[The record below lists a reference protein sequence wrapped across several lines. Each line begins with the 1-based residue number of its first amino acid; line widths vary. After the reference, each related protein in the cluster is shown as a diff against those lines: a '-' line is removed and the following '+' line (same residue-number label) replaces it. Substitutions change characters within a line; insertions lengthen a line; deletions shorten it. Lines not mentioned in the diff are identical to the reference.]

1 MAETITSFDPAR
13 YEAWYHTARGRW
25 IANREFD
32 LLWRLLRPGAGESL
46 LDVGCGTGHFSR
58 RFARAG
64 LTVTGLDPDPAMLA
78 FAREHDGTIAYLQGR
93 AEALPFADDA
103 FDYCVAVTSLC
114 FVANPA
120 RALAEMWRVARR
132 GVALG
137 LLHRPSWLWW
147 RKRRAGSYRGARWDT
162 WREVQGWIRTL
173 APAPRR
179 VVHGYGIF
187 GSGASVVGRRLE
199 ERLPLARLPLG
210 GFLALALHR
219 TEA

>member
-1 MAETITSFDPAR
+1 MSSFEPAH
-13 YEAWYHTARGRW
+13 YEAWYHTDRGRW
-25 IANREFD
+25 IAEREFG
-32 LLWRLLRPGAGESL
+32 LLWQCLQPAAGESL

-58 RFARAG
+58 RFALAG

-78 FAREHDGTIAYLQGR
+78 FARQRDGAIGYLQGR
-93 AEALPFADDA
+93 AEALPFADGA

-114 FVANPA
+114 FVADPA

-147 RKRRAGSYRGARWDT
+147 RKRRAGSYRGARWDR
-162 WREVQGWIRTL
+162 WREVQGWIRML

-187 GSGASVVGRRLE
+187 GSGASEAGRRLE

-219 TEA
+219 SGA